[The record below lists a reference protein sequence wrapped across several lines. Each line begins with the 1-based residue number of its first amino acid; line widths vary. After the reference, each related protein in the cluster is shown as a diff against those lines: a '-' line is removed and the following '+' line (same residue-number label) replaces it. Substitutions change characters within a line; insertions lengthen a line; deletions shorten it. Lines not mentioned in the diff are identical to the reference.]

1 MSFAGALL
9 AQPVAA
15 DALPGNGDHE
25 IPENLIASNRMLV
38 LHDVYRMATIAEGE
52 AALVTGKESDDFLM
66 EANDPFDGLGRI
78 PTSTRSIQNGDALPL
93 DRWPGLTEW
102 HAGLSCLTQLYPNHG
117 IAMVRQ
123 GQCDADFLADFNRPR
138 QQNSTIDGRTYRV
151 MRVYRL
157 ARGTM
162 IPTGIGIERDGDGR
176 ASLFPITEPATVS
189 KVAGGHVFV
198 FDEVETNLVL
208 VLESDE
214 GNAHSIDRFDTTLP
228 SGAEIQPAGSDIR
241 DSTSSASEPITES
254 NCGLIADMTGGK
266 VSKAVC
272 DVFQI
277 DASTRQS
284 FVVSVSEAEKQSLLQ
299 QCRRCIGFTEG
310 QSQCKNQCITNS
322 QWPWCHSHVDQER
335 DFATFRSTGSRPH
348 WCGWWP
354 DAQHIFA

>member
-1 MSFAGALL
+1 
-9 AQPVAA
+9 
-15 DALPGNGDHE
+15 
-25 IPENLIASNRMLV
+25 MLV

-138 QQNSTIDGRTYRV
+138 QQNSTIDGRKYRV

-189 KVAGGHVFV
+189 KVAGGHEAFTV
-198 FDEVETNLVL
+198 DALVPL
-208 VLESDE
+208 QPYWTPFAIFHVLSE
-214 GNAHSIDRFDTTLP
+214 GYDWPDVLPPDSALFPLRRWVRAVIREGDADIAYTCSAAAHS
-228 SGAEIQPAGSDIR
+228 
-241 DSTSSASEPITES
+241 
-254 NCGLIADMTGGK
+254 
-266 VSKAVC
+266 
-272 DVFQI
+272 
-277 DASTRQS
+277 
-284 FVVSVSEAEKQSLLQ
+284 
-299 QCRRCIGFTEG
+299 FTEG
-310 QSQCKNQCITNS
+310 RLPLDRFLHAMSWTADKFFSDCPIESIELNRTAG
-322 QWPWCHSHVDQER
+322 R
-335 DFATFRSTGSRPH
+335 AFRFALRFLDIIAKKR
-348 WCGWWP
+348 
-354 DAQHIFA
+354 

>member
-1 MSFAGALL
+1 VLNSSSLELCDEHEATSIAKHNHHIFEAGARNSLGGCFFGGRCIISGVASISLL
-9 AQPVAA
+9 FLDIHCVSAQKLQIPFAA
-15 DALPGNGDHE
+15 M
-25 IPENLIASNRMLV
+25 ASC
-38 LHDVYRMATIAEGE
+38 G
-52 AALVTGKESDDFLM
+52 S
-66 EANDPFDGLGRI
+66 
-78 PTSTRSIQNGDALPL
+78 
-93 DRWPGLTEW
+93 
-102 HAGLSCLTQLYPNHG
+102 
-117 IAMVRQ
+117 
-123 GQCDADFLADFNRPR
+123 
-138 QQNSTIDGRTYRV
+138 GRT
-151 MRVYRL
+151 
-157 ARGTM
+157 
-162 IPTGIGIERDGDGR
+162 
-176 ASLFPITEPATVS
+176 PA
-189 KVAGGHVFV
+189 KVV

-208 VLESDE
+208 VLERDE

-322 QWPWCHSHVDQER
+322 QWPWCHNHVDQER